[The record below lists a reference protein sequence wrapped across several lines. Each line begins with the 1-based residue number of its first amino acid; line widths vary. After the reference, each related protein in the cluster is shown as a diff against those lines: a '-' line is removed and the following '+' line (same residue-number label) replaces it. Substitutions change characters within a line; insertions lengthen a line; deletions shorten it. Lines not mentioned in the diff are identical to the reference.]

1 VVGVDSTTI
10 DLLRT
15 SSSKPR
21 PPAHGLSASDIDD
34 NSISKDVAIL
44 LPLLYSMSCR
54 MDAYVQIS
62 RHAQGD
68 IILTTLALALAVRRP
83 LRALLLGEEVMA
95 ELDLDT
101 DVVLH
106 AHGKATP
113 SYRRS
118 QSRGAFD

>member
-1 VVGVDSTTI
+1 
-10 DLLRT
+10 
-15 SSSKPR
+15 
-21 PPAHGLSASDIDD
+21 
-34 NSISKDVAIL
+34 
-44 LPLLYSMSCR
+44 MSCR